1 MVGLTPV
8 HFGTWSFFWAEFLWL
23 ALRQP
28 HSVLLWSSAW
38 LLGFRGLA
46 SSFPG
51 GLEPALNSQ
60 PFSWGAL
67 LFFLPFNQSFSFH
80 PWLLPSW
87 HQWQNQ
93 LSAQSSL
100 SWFPREAGFLEMC
113 KLHSLPRAS
122 LAFGNLFHLIK
133 KITLLYNLVFVSL
146 SLLDNAYH
154 SLMTASLKPK
164 DWLAAYY

>member
-1 MVGLTPV
+1 
-8 HFGTWSFFWAEFLWL
+8 
-23 ALRQP
+23 
-28 HSVLLWSSAW
+28 
-38 LLGFRGLA
+38 
-46 SSFPG
+46 
-51 GLEPALNSQ
+51 
-60 PFSWGAL
+60 
-67 LFFLPFNQSFSFH
+67 
-80 PWLLPSW
+80 
-87 HQWQNQ
+87 
-93 LSAQSSL
+93 
-100 SWFPREAGFLEMC
+100 MC